1 MERDQIKAIVTEVF
15 SKTFDPV
22 FTVRLLDFMKL
33 YRADVV
39 QRHDWFREFGF
50 HAMVDGK
57 ERPTFNLIP
66 LEELTI
72 NTISNKI
79 YEAQKGKQN

>member
-1 MERDQIKAIVTEVF
+1 MTEVF

-22 FTVRLLDFMKL
+22 FTVRLLDFMKV
-33 YRADVV
+33 YRVDVV
-39 QRHDWFREFGF
+39 QRHDWYREFGF

-57 ERPTFNLIP
+57 KRPTLDIVA

-72 NTISNKI
+72 NTISTKI
-79 YEAQKGKQN
+79 YEAQNGKQN